1 MVGGSPQRGEM
12 RLETNQAI
20 MRSDAKRNS
29 HEFEA
34 SISVVEAT
42 ILRGWL
48 PSEAPQIHTGKARP
62 HQVSTDLAGLVHRM
76 GVHLCAIGHVERMAW
91 YV

>member
-1 MVGGSPQRGEM
+1 MIGGSPQCGEM
-12 RLETNQAI
+12 RLETRQAI
-20 MRSDAKRNS
+20 MRPDQKGNP

-48 PSEAPQIHTGKARP
+48 ASEAPQIHTWKASP
-62 HQVSTDLAGLVHRM
+62 HQVSIDQALTFAWVHKSMRS
-76 GVHLCAIGHVERMAW
+76 
-91 YV
+91 